1 MSDYSDFTYE
11 MLPPSWLFCFL
22 DGCPKAE
29 QCIRHLSSTVIPD
42 DKTVGFAVLPTALRP
57 LQGDRGTCT
66 HFKQIR
72 KIRAAYGFKTLFEDV
87 KRKDDTPLRDQ
98 LKAYLGSHGS
108 YYRYNNG
115 TKLLTPEQQDR
126 ILSIF
131 RRWGYTE
138 NLQFDHYKEVYD
150 LE

>member
-22 DGCPKAE
+22 GGCPKAA
-29 QCIRHLSSTVIPD
+29 QCVRHLSSTVIPN
-42 DKTVGFAVLPTALRP
+42 DKTVGFAVLPTALK
-57 LQGDRGTCT
+57 GNGCK

-98 LKAYLGSHGS
+98 LKAFLGSHGS
-108 YYRYNNG
+108 YYRYHNG

-126 ILSIF
+126 ILAIF

-138 NLQFDHYKEVYD
+138 NLRFDHYKEVYD